1 MNLNSAH
8 QEKISKKRPAKKNIK
23 KWQKKRQKNINFFW
37 KFGKNFTKSRFQ
49 GLQIFTK
56 STVLL
61 HKNSVSR
68 ENFTKSRFF
77 TKSTVTKSGLCCST
91 SCNYQTG
98 RYWQLWS
105 NLPFLIPIPIGN
117 WYSLC
122 SVTASWPT
130 PLEKVWNVSNYKR
143 EQRLKSLKIY
153 EFWKSKNLE
162 YLWVL
167 KIGIRLCQKL
177 WMKKNN
183 NEKIQRCTLES
194 RIIVQAQIIVQVG
207 KSEV

>member
-1 MNLNSAH
+1 M
-8 QEKISKKRPAKKNIK
+8 
-23 KWQKKRQKNINFFW
+23 
-37 KFGKNFTKSRFQ
+37 
-49 GLQIFTK
+49 
-56 STVLL
+56 
-61 HKNSVSR
+61 VSR

-162 YLWVL
+162 YLENQNILKILKIKISWKSMNFENLRSIRIMPKGIIMKNCERTTTKTRIQRCKSASSLSSRL
-167 KIGIRLCQKL
+167 KIG
-177 WMKKNN
+177 
-183 NEKIQRCTLES
+183 EVDQRFLNAREFFHNY
-194 RIIVQAQIIVQVG
+194 
-207 KSEV
+207 

>member
-1 MNLNSAH
+1 MVLPKLNS
-8 QEKISKKRPAKKNIK
+8 
-23 KWQKKRQKNINFFW
+23 
-37 KFGKNFTKSRFQ
+37 
-49 GLQIFTK
+49 
-56 STVLL
+56 
-61 HKNSVSR
+61 
-68 ENFTKSRFF
+68 
-77 TKSTVTKSGLCCST
+77 T
-91 SCNYQTG
+91 SSNYQTG

-162 YLWVL
+162 YLENQNIL
-167 KIGIRLCQKL
+167 KILKIKISWKSMNFENLRSIRIMPKGII
-177 WMKKNN
+177 MKNCERTTTKTR
-183 NEKIQRCTLES
+183 IQRCKSASSYSYSSCLKRVFLWKIPHILQTLRWWWS
-194 RIIVQAQIIVQVG
+194 NDRRPPWWSTQVHNYR
-207 KSEV
+207 

>member
-1 MNLNSAH
+1 MVLPKLNS
-8 QEKISKKRPAKKNIK
+8 
-23 KWQKKRQKNINFFW
+23 
-37 KFGKNFTKSRFQ
+37 
-49 GLQIFTK
+49 
-56 STVLL
+56 
-61 HKNSVSR
+61 
-68 ENFTKSRFF
+68 
-77 TKSTVTKSGLCCST
+77 T
-91 SCNYQTG
+91 SSNYQTG

-162 YLWVL
+162 YLENQNILKILKIKISWKSMNFENLRSIRIMPKGIIMKNCERTTTKTRIQRCKSASSLSSRL
-167 KIGIRLCQKL
+167 KIG
-177 WMKKNN
+177 
-183 NEKIQRCTLES
+183 EVDQRFLNAREFFHNY
-194 RIIVQAQIIVQVG
+194 
-207 KSEV
+207 

>member
-1 MNLNSAH
+1 MWWIWIRH
-8 QEKISKKRPAKKNIK
+8 IK
-23 KWQKKRQKNINFFW
+23 KKFQKKDPPKKTSKNGKKKRQKNINFFW

-162 YLWVL
+162 YLENQNIL
-167 KIGIRLCQKL
+167 KILKIKISWKSMNFENLRSIRIMPKGII
-177 WMKKNN
+177 MKNC
-183 NEKIQRCTLES
+183 ERTTT
-194 RIIVQAQIIVQVG
+194 
-207 KSEV
+207 